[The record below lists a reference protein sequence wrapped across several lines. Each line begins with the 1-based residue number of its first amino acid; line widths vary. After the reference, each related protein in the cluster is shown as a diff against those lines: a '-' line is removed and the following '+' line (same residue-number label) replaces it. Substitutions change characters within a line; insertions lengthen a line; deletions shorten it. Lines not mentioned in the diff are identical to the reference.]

1 MEIVNDEL
9 EPLMTELLNADS
21 DGKRMTEKQAR
32 IVRAAIEMFAEK
44 GYAASSTSEIAQRA
58 GVAEGTIFRHY
69 KTKKDLL
76 LAIAT
81 PALGRLIAPF
91 VIREFRDVLKNQYES
106 YDQFLRALIDN
117 RIAFLRQY
125 RNLIKIVV
133 QELPFHPD
141 LQTMIRSAVL
151 PQVIARMEPILNKF
165 KAEGKLL
172 DLPNFT
178 ILRLTVSALGGYV
191 VGYLL
196 NESGQ
201 ASAWDDPAER
211 EATIAFLMRGLTP
224 QPN

>member
-1 MEIVNDEL
+1 MSEEL
-9 EPLMTELLNADS
+9 EPLLAELLAAGP
-21 DGKRMTEKQAR
+21 DGKKMTEKQSR

-106 YDQFLRALIDN
+106 YDQFLRALIEN
-117 RIAFLRQY
+117 RIAFVRQY
-125 RNLIKIVV
+125 RSLIKIII

-141 LQTMIRSAVL
+141 LQAMFRTAVL
-151 PQVIARMEPILNKF
+151 PQVVARVEPILNKF

-172 DLPNFT
+172 DLPNLT

-191 VGYLL
+191 VGHLL
-196 NESGQ
+196 GESGQ
-201 ASAWDDPAER
+201 SDRWDDEAER

-224 QPN
+224 